1 MANERKRRT
10 SQPSNVVK
18 SISSNNSNIHPAKKP
33 KPSPK
38 KNVRFQVPNYFFM
51 NTSHMMYIIQ
61 YIFISKKYLFLQ
73 DDKKI
78 TSVEMEL
85 VPQLTATPRKSLASS
100 SDPAEK
106 KIFTPEMETNEMLPK
121 ALGLVAKSPTNV
133 IPRTPKTPEGNA
145 ATANKKS
152 PRRKPKSVQRNLLDE
167 DGFLSPV
174 KSAAITK

>member
-1 MANERKRRT
+1 M
-10 SQPSNVVK
+10 
-18 SISSNNSNIHPAKKP
+18 
-33 KPSPK
+33 
-38 KNVRFQVPNYFFM
+38 
-51 NTSHMMYIIQ
+51 
-61 YIFISKKYLFLQ
+61 Q

-133 IPRTPKTPEGNA
+133 IPRTPKTPEGTT
-145 ATANKKS
+145 TANKKS

-174 KSAAITK
+174 KSATITK

>member
-1 MANERKRRT
+1 MPSKQTLCMLSHQIALLKHNIFLRKVISLIFADSYILIYASLVFIT
-10 SQPSNVVK
+10 SFVK
-18 SISSNNSNIHPAKKP
+18 S
-33 KPSPK
+33 
-38 KNVRFQVPNYFFM
+38 R
-51 NTSHMMYIIQ
+51 
-61 YIFISKKYLFLQ
+61 
-73 DDKKI
+73 
-78 TSVEMEL
+78 
-85 VPQLTATPRKSLASS
+85 LASS